1 MIMMI
6 MMMMIMM
13 IKLMIIIQHCGYHID
28 NNEVQASVPNA
39 DTSLSKQLGVGV
51 SISADKDWV
60 AVSAGWAHTCGLKF
74 TGRIVCWGSNNW
86 GQSTVP
92 EGSSKYREVSAG
104 YDSTCALLVERR
116 IVCWGRNNRGQ
127 SAPNAQSI
135 CSQLVEVRN
144 QQLLGNM
151 LRSQR
156 QMQFVPKRRSCRCT
170 GSGCKCDELEL
181 QFSAAPSI
189 LFIYGIGSM
198 WTCLLLLL
206 AVCVCM

>member
-1 MIMMI
+1 
-6 MMMMIMM
+6 
-13 IKLMIIIQHCGYHID
+13 LLSYID

-86 GQSTVP
+86 GQTTVP

-127 SAPNAQSI
+127 SSPNAPSI

-156 QMQFVPKRRSCRCT
+156 QMQFVPKRRSCRCA
-170 GSGCKCDELEL
+170 GSGCKCDKLELEY
-181 QFSAAPSI
+181 SAAPSI
-189 LFIYGIGSM
+189 LFLYSIGRV
-198 WTCLLLLL
+198 WAFLLLLL
-206 AVCVCM
+206 AVCVIM